1 MRLGGLI
8 TLLALC
14 AMAAPAFGATHQVNV
29 GNNAFVSP
37 ETNSGDLTIP
47 QGDIVSWKWIGPDT
61 NHSTTTPPETPDS
74 QTTWDSAPGNPAP
87 NEGIGHQFSKEFPFV
102 GEYSYFCKVHSFMT
116 GKITV
121 VQKVNDP
128 AGPPADVAGPEFGT
142 PTVQVKRRRVK
153 FRLDEPATVTARLR
167 GPKRKTI
174 TKNAVAGSNVLKLPK
189 RLPAGRYGLSMRAVD
204 AAGNKSL
211 VVSVKFRVR

>member
-1 MRLGGLI
+1 MRLAGLI
-8 TLLALC
+8 TLFALC
-14 AMAAPAFGATHQVNV
+14 VVPAPAFAATRQVNV

-37 ETNSGDLTIP
+37 ETGTGNLTIP
-47 QGDIVSWKWIGPDT
+47 QGDSVTWKWIGPDT
-61 NHSTTTPPETPDS
+61 NHSTTTGIEG

-87 NEGIGHQFSKEFPFV
+87 NEGIGHQFSQDFPFV

-121 VQKVNDP
+121 VRNVNDP
-128 AGPPADVAGPEFGT
+128 AGPPADVAGPQFGT

-153 FRLDEPATVTARLR
+153 FVLDEPATVTARLR

-174 TKNAVAGSNVLKLPK
+174 TKNAVAGNNVLRLPK
-189 RLPAGRYGLSMRAVD
+189 RLPLGRYGLLMRAVD